1 MRTKPICSSA
11 HLNAVYG
18 LAAHAAADG
27 GASLVEKCEVS
38 EPGGGAVARDGQRRV
53 HEEVGRRAVP
63 RDVSHRHQGAAT
75 LGKGRPHR
83 GDLNR

>member
-18 LAAHAAADG
+18 LAAHPAADRG
-27 GASLVEKCEVS
+27 MALEKCEVS
-38 EPGGGAVARDGQRRV
+38 EPGRGAVARDGQRRV
-53 HEEVGRRAVP
+53 HEEVGRSAVP
-63 RDVSHRHQGAAT
+63 RNVAHRHQGAAP